1 MRIWRWI
8 VAMALSGAL
17 FACIQSGAFAQTS
30 SLPAPTATAPVA
42 TDEKPRGPVRV
53 AGGIISGMSLATPSP
68 QYPPAARATHV
79 QGPVVVHA
87 IIGKDGKVKNVVVV
101 AGPALLRHA
110 AVDAVGQW
118 KYRPYLVN
126 GQPTEVDTTIMV
138 NFQ

>member
-1 MRIWRWI
+1 
-8 VAMALSGAL
+8 
-17 FACIQSGAFAQTS
+17 
-30 SLPAPTATAPVA
+30 
-42 TDEKPRGPVRV
+42 
-53 AGGIISGMSLATPSP
+53 
-68 QYPPAARATHV
+68 
-79 QGPVVVHA
+79 VVVHA